1 MPLPGILGKLIGSKV
16 VDAAETVANIADK
29 FIQTKEEKD
38 AFALELLKAKA
49 DIELK
54 ASTLEKDIDEM
65 YLKDIQDARGVNA
78 RIQESDKASWLA
90 KNIGYCIDIFIVGIW
105 GFLTVYLL
113 SVMLSLVKKDTAVDY
128 TAVTAVWGGVGAY
141 ASTII
146 NFHRGTSK
154 GSEDKS
160 KELKAIRESK

>member
-54 ASTLEKDIDEM
+54 SSTLEKDIDEM
-65 YLKDIQDARGVNA
+65 YLKDTQDARSANA
-78 RIQESDKASWLA
+78 RIQESANASWLS
-90 KNIGYCIDIFIVGIW
+90 KNVGYILDLFLAALWGTITIIMFLKIFKITAQDVDMI
-105 GFLTVYLL
+105 
-113 SVMLSLVKKDTAVDY
+113 SLMALHGT
-128 TAVTAVWGGVGAY
+128 VTAVFMMSV
-141 ASTII
+141 T
-146 NFHRGTSK
+146 FHRGTSR
-154 GSEDKS
+154 GSEIKS
-160 KELKAIRESK
+160 QELKAIRESK

>member
-1 MPLPGILGKLIGSKV
+1 MPLPGFIAKLVGGKAV
-16 VDAAETVANIADK
+16 EAVDTIANIADK

-54 ASTLEKDIDEM
+54 NATLEKDIDEM
-65 YLKDIQDARGVNA
+65 YLKDTQDARNANA
-78 RIQESDKASWLA
+78 RIQESDKASWLS
-90 KNIGYCIDIFIVGIW
+90 KNVGYIIDLFLATLWGTVTVIMFLKIFKVTTMDIDMI
-105 GFLTVYLL
+105 
-113 SVMLSLVKKDTAVDY
+113 SLMGLHGT
-128 TAVTAVWGGVGAY
+128 VTAVFMTVV
-141 ASTII
+141 

-160 KELKAIRESK
+160 KELKAIREGK